1 MTGNPARR
9 PPWPAWTVAGGQDD
23 TGRAH
28 PQRGGPLSVP
38 GARPLPV
45 PGPGADDHPGTAGRA
60 VPGARS
66 AGTPVAGR
74 PVAGRAGRP
83 LAGRRALVAG
93 GMRAEGRA
101 IALAL
106 AEAGAAVAVA
116 DDAGRTGLPPGARPL
131 PGGYGGPL
139 SGTARRLSQ
148 LGAVALAIHCDLA
161 SEADCQGAPA
171 YAALEFGALDI
182 LVVCA
187 GALRRE
193 PSSALWLV
201 RAARAFLAD
210 GAAVVLPGPGDRSPE
225 SGGTSD
231 GPPELPGPLDAALSR
246 RGTRVHRV
254 AAGAGDTL
262 GDIASAYVDAAGGGG
277 RRGGGGAR
285 PAPGVPGARI

>member
-1 MTGNPARR
+1 MPWAR
-9 PPWPAWTVAGGQDD
+9 AAGD
-23 TGRAH
+23 
-28 PQRGGPLSVP
+28 
-38 GARPLPV
+38 
-45 PGPGADDHPGTAGRA
+45 
-60 VPGARS
+60 
-66 AGTPVAGR
+66 PVAGR
-74 PVAGRAGRP
+74 PFPGRAGRP

-116 DDAGRTGLPPGARPL
+116 DDAGDTGRRPGARPL

-139 SGTARRLSQ
+139 SGTARRISQ
-148 LGAVALAIHCDLA
+148 LGAASVAIHCDLA
-161 SEADCQGAPA
+161 READCQGVPA

-210 GAAVVLPGPGDRSPE
+210 GATVVLPGPDGSGPAAAGDAGGWDAAGGAPGGDRTI
-225 SGGTSD
+225 GGD
-231 GPPELPGPLDAALSR
+231 GAVDTVVGAVELPGPLGDALR
-246 RGTRVHRV
+246 RHGIRVRRV
-254 AAGAGDTL
+254 VAGAGDTL

-285 PAPGVPGARI
+285 PGPGVPGALI